1 MGSSSQ
7 TYDIMKIVAEIS
19 ARCLSCEKRAFEALL
34 SVNTSLLRSVV
45 IFLYVTNLCSRGI
58 TEIGW
63 MTVVKIYQ
71 MRLQMREL

>member
-7 TYDIMKIVAEIS
+7 TYDIMKIVAEMS
-19 ARCLSCEKRAFEALL
+19 ARYFSCEKRALGSLL
-34 SVNTSLLRSVV
+34 LVNTSLLKSVV

-71 MRLQMREL
+71 TRLQMREL